1 MNKEDVQMKILIVE
15 DDHTIAAGLEYTLQQ
30 EQYETIICS
39 DFQSAE
45 TLIELNLEQFDLS
58 YSHFISD

>member
-1 MNKEDVQMKILIVE
+1 MKILIVE

-45 TLIELNLEQFDLS
+45 TLIELNLEQFDSS